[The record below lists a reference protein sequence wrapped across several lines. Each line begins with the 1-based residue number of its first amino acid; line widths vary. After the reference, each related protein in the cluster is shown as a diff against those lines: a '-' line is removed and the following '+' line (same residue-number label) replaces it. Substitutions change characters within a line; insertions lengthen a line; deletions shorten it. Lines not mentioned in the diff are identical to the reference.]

1 MYVKHFLGL
10 SLCGLI
16 GSLYDPLMA
25 RGGGRHSTSKN
36 KDWRTTQPQNFTL
49 KASHT
54 QIDNQTSLAMEEVIT
69 LGSKRGQGKYEFSK
83 TSIVLHNKSS
93 NAKSK
98 LTSNANRSTWT
109 REGKAGTSL
118 EGVQR
123 QRGLLLT
130 RRLHLSVEVTE
141 VPAQQQPSP
150 TEDTLLNEVT
160 HNASTRKQ
168 ATRCLHLQRKR
179 FQHLNLR
186 EEQRQNRTK
195 ASRPRYKYKPCCERT
210 PCDPQQSAD
219 PLHHEKPAHDLD
231 VGDVRII
238 RLKRCASCTR
248 SSDKGKGC
256 NSDDLV

>member
-1 MYVKHFLGL
+1 MGDRAPILWGLG
-10 SLCGLI
+10 
-16 GSLYDPLMA
+16 
-25 RGGGRHSTSKN
+25 R
-36 KDWRTTQPQNFTL
+36 
-49 KASHT
+49 
-54 QIDNQTSLAMEEVIT
+54 
-69 LGSKRGQGKYEFSK
+69 RGQGKYEFSK

-93 NAKSK
+93 KPKSK

-141 VPAQQQPSP
+141 VPARQQPSP

-160 HNASTRKQ
+160 HNARTRRQ
-168 ATRCLHLQRKR
+168 ATRCLHLRRKR

-186 EEQRQNRTK
+186 EEQRQNRAR
-195 ASRPRYKYKPCCERT
+195 ASRPGYKYKPCCERT
-210 PCDPQQSAD
+210 PCDPQQSGGSRGLTPPSSLNKSSAG
-219 PLHHEKPAHDLD
+219 PLHHAKPAHDLD
-231 VGDVRII
+231 VGDVQII
-238 RLKRCASCTR
+238 RLKRYARCTR

-256 NSDDLV
+256 NSDGLV